1 MEFMGNLV
9 IPGLQVKSDPRP
21 VQSWVRLLRNMDN
34 LAIPRPL
41 EQNCYGIMGNLANP
55 VPIV

>member
-1 MEFMGNLV
+1 MGNLV